1 MIQIGLYAISNLVL
15 GGYTGAII
23 NVLCC
28 FRDFLCYKDKLGI
41 KEKVIII
48 IASTTLS
55 IIFNNMGWIGY
66 LPVISTAIYIMFMSV
81 KDVIKFKYLTIFSM
95 VAWAIYNFYIKLY
108 TGMAFNIF
116 TIITC
121 IIAIVQIYKK
131 RKLNN

>member
-81 KDVIKFKYLTIFSM
+81 KDVIKFKYLTIISM
-95 VAWAIYNFYIKLY
+95 VAWAIYNFYIK
-108 TGMAFNIF
+108 
-116 TIITC
+116 
-121 IIAIVQIYKK
+121 
-131 RKLNN
+131 